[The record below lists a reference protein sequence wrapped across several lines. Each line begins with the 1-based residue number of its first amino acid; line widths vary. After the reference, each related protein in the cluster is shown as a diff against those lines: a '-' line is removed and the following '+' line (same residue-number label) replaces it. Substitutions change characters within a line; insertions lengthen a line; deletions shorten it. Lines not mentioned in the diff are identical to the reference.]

1 MLTEL
6 LLRLFI
12 KETPGRTEQAMRRRY
27 GTLSGVVGICTNIAL
42 VAGKLAV
49 GLVSG
54 SISIIADAVN
64 NLSDAAS
71 SIVTLVG
78 FRMAAKPADREHPF
92 GHARFEYLSGLVVS
106 IMILLIGVELLKSSV
121 DKIIHPEPIN
131 ASLITVI
138 VLLLSALLK
147 LWQGSFYR
155 TVGKRISS
163 AALMASATDS
173 MSDVVSTTAV
183 LFSTAIAW
191 QTGLQLDAYM
201 GLAVAVFILYSGI
214 KMIKETLSPIL
225 GEAPDEALVLEIEQ
239 RIKGYDGVI
248 GMHDLMVHNYG
259 PGNSFASAHVEVDAK
274 ADILKSHD
282 LIDNIE
288 REISRELGIQL
299 VIHHDPVVTDD
310 PELNELMA
318 YVTGVV
324 VGIDPSLNLHDF
336 RIVRGPTHTNLIFD
350 VVVPCGWAT
359 PHAELADAIAAQIKR
374 RDPTLYAVITIDSSY
389 ISKNLPAR

>member
-183 LFSTAIAW
+183 LVSTAIAW

>member
-27 GTLSGVVGICTNIAL
+27 GTLSGVVGICTNVAL

-324 VGIDPSLNLHDF
+324 VGIDPSLNMHDF

-359 PHAELADAIAAQIKR
+359 PHAELADAIAAHIKR

>member
-27 GTLSGVVGICTNIAL
+27 GTLSGVVGICTNVAL

-324 VGIDPSLNLHDF
+324 VGIDPSLNMHDF

>member
-1 MLTEL
+1 MTQL
-6 LLRLFI
+6 LLKLFI
-12 KETPGRTEQAMRRRY
+12 KETPGEPETGRRRRY
-27 GTLSGVVGICTNIAL
+27 GTLSGAVGICTNIIL

-49 GLVSG
+49 GLISG

-71 SIVTLVG
+71 SVVTLVG

-121 DKIIHPEPIN
+121 DKIIRPEAVN
-131 ASLITVI
+131 ASLTTVI
-138 VLLLSALLK
+138 VLLLSVLLK

-155 TVGKRISS
+155 TVGKRICS
-163 AALMASATDS
+163 AALMASAADS
-173 MSDVVSTTAV
+173 MSDVISTMAVLVSTV
-183 LFSTAIAW
+183 IAW

-201 GLAVAVFILYSGI
+201 GLAVALFILYSGV
-214 KMIKETLSPIL
+214 KMIKATLNPIL
-225 GEAPDEALVLEIEQ
+225 GEAPDEALVREIEE
-239 RIKGYDGVI
+239 RIKSYDGVL

-259 PGNSFASAHVEVDAK
+259 PGNSFASVHVEVDAK
-274 ADILKSHD
+274 EDILKSHD

-288 REISRELGIQL
+288 REISRDLSIQL

-310 PELNELMA
+310 PELSELMA

-324 VGIDPSLNLHDF
+324 VGIDPCLNLHDF

-350 VVVPCGWAT
+350 VVVPCGWTA
-359 PHAELADAIAAQIKR
+359 PHAELADQIATQIKR
-374 RDPTLYAVITIDSSY
+374 KDPNLYAVITIDSSY
-389 ISKNLPAR
+389 IAKNLPAR